1 MGGAAGLVAT
11 QAAFAETAPGSG
23 DGNTSAGSS
32 SEDAE
37 GLDTNWR
44 TPMESVDESQIVD
57 TEEADIVVIGAGHA
71 GTAVARRAA
80 EGGKNVILVEA

>member
-44 TPMESVDESQIVD
+44 TPM
-57 TEEADIVVIGAGHA
+57 
-71 GTAVARRAA
+71 
-80 EGGKNVILVEA
+80 